1 MQQYAKIVLCALFC
15 LACLTGFAYG
25 APKAVVVT
33 ESTYNAGDIIQGKP
47 IIHDFVFKNAGNEPL
62 TIQVKPC

>member
-1 MQQYAKIVLCALFC
+1 MRQYAKIVLVAL
-15 LACLTGFAYG
+15 LSLMCLTGFAYG

-33 ESTYNAGDIIQGKP
+33 EATYNAGDVIQGKP
-47 IIHDFVFKNAGNEPL
+47 IIHDFILKNAGNEPL